1 MKAKKNDKRDIVVI
15 QKKTIYIEKELEKKL
30 KIKAVLEEKTE
41 SNLINEILGEYF
53 SGCKSNGA

>member
-1 MKAKKNDKRDIVVI
+1 MANKKDDRDTVVI
-15 QKKTIYIEKELEKKL
+15 VKKTIYIEKELEKKI

-53 SGCKSNGA
+53 TGSSTKGK